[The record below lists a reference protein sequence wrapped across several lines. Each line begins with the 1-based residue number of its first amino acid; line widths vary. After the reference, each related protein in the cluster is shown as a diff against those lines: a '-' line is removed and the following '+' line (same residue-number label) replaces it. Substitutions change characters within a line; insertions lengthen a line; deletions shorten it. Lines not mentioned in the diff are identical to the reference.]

1 MTETGKKKLKA
12 SLWSLLYVAIAVSI
26 VVSSVF
32 IFKNFYFEVVFVNGG
47 SMNPTLCGGDAEG
60 YHDYGINDKSYG
72 AKRGL
77 KRFQVVTTYY
87 PYDEGLSNPSY
98 KIKRVIGLPGDTL
111 KVEHN
116 DLYLYDRNTLSW
128 KGPMEMPFTRNLD
141 GANRNQDTITLK
153 DDEYFLAGDN
163 WVASTDSFDPSV
175 GPIKFS
181 LLVGAVVRI
190 EGRAKVNGKTIYD
203 KIPYSEP
210 MYFLGVDY

>member
-1 MTETGKKKLKA
+1 MTAIGKKKLKA

-32 IFKNFYFEVVFVNGG
+32 IFKNFYFEVVFVNGS

-72 AKRGL
+72 AKRAL
-77 KRFQVVTTYY
+77 KRYQVVTTYY
-87 PYDEGLSNPSY
+87 PYDEHIENPSY
-98 KIKRVIGLPGDTL
+98 KIKRVIGLPGETL
-111 KVEHN
+111 KVVNN
-116 DLYLYDRNTLSW
+116 DLYLLSKDTLSW
-128 KGPMEMPFTRNLD
+128 KGPIEMPFTRNLE
-141 GANRNQDTITLK
+141 GAHRNQNEITLK

-163 WVASTDSFDPSV
+163 WVNSTDSFDPSV

-190 EGRAKVNGKTIYD
+190 EGKAKVDGKTMYD
-203 KIPYSEP
+203 KMPYSKP
-210 MYFLGVDY
+210 IYFVGVDY